1 MPRASTENKIGPE
14 GASNNGEVLLLPSEE
29 KIFCERMKGI
39 LLHVAEVMIS
49 NEGYLTDLDRACGDG
64 DFGIG
69 MLRGFTNVK
78 QQIQSYQDDDLGE
91 LLIKVG
97 FAIMAVVGGAS
108 GAVFGSLFNS
118 AGTKLKGKKEV
129 GLADLAEAFK
139 TSLDM
144 IIKLGGAKPG
154 DKTMVDALA
163 PAVEAL
169 LDAAKSGEPL
179 KKAFQKAA
187 EAAEKGA
194 EATKNMI
201 ARKGKA
207 SYLGEQSL
215 GHPDPGAVGV
225 SLIFKAIAES
235 I

>member
-1 MPRASTENKIGPE
+1 LS
-14 GASNNGEVLLLPSEE
+14 SEE
-29 KIFCERMKGI
+29 KISCEKMKNI
-39 LLHVAEVMIS
+39 LLHVADVMIS

-64 DFGIG
+64 DFGVG

-78 QQIQSYQDDDLGE
+78 QQIQDYQGDDIGE
-91 LLIKVG
+91 LLTKAG

-108 GAVFGSLFNS
+108 GAVFGSLFSS
-118 AGTKLKGKKEV
+118 AGAKLKGRKEA
-129 GLADLAEAFK
+129 GLTDLAEAFK
-139 TSLDM
+139 ASLDTIM
-144 IIKLGGAKPG
+144 KLGGAKPG

-163 PAVEAL
+163 PAVDAL
-169 LDAAKSGEPL
+169 LEAAKSGESL
-179 KKAFQKAA
+179 KTAFQRAA
-187 EAAEKGA
+187 EAAERGA

-207 SYLGEQSL
+207 GYLGEQSL

-225 SLIFKAIAES
+225 TLIFKAIAES